1 MLREAIGVVSIITP
15 WNFPFLIVSQKLPFA
30 LAAGC
35 TTVVK
40 PSELTSGSTL
50 VLGEILIEA
59 GVPAGVVNI
68 ITGTG
73 PEVGAPMTTDP
84 DVDMVSFT
92 GSTGVGKLTMVNAAQ
107 TLKKVSLELGGKNP
121 QIVFPDA
128 DLDAFVDAA
137 VFGAYFNAGECC
149 NAGSRLILHKSIAEE
164 VTARIAELAKKV
176 KVGDPLDPTTQVGA
190 IITPQ
195 HLEKIGDYVEGAVK
209 AGASVTLGGEA
220 LDLGLGQFMV
230 PTILSGVEPDMA
242 VAREEVFGPVLSVL
256 TFETTKEAIRIA
268 NAIDY
273 GLSAGVWSR
282 DFDTC
287 LTIGRKVRAG
297 TVWMNTFMDGASNCP
312 SAVIANPAS
321 AANSAAMRWRITPKP
336 RRSTCILAPAPAG
349 GCRDD
354 KAFPTIMDGIGFAAR
369 SGRREAELRALKD
382 RQVLDG
388 FAGDTLEQQAAH
400 GLASRL
406 QILVDGLDLR
416 LDLAEQPRRLLGDDV
431 IFHAERQ
438 AVVAH
443 AGDRGERGNFAGT
456 GISIRRIRLRAA
468 AAHVVADHVGGA
480 VEIERLGDFIGG
492 ARFAHRSHE
501 AVQHVLTEGQALGRQ
516 DDRDLA
522 PALDDQPLGRLV
534 GEGEIVVID
543 EGVRSGEF
551 RAAMRNEGKAVF
563 QKQPH
568 TRIEGLS
575 ARKIRPSA
583 MPLRMM

>member
-1 MLREAIGVVSIITP
+1 MTAHVKPKALENFKARDFQMLIDGAWVNGDSTIERIAPGHGVVVSRYPAGNRADAERAIAAAKKAFDSGPWPCMTGAERSNILLKAADLIAARADDLAFLDCIESGKPITQAKGELAGAVDIWRYAAALARDLHGESYNTLGDGTLGVVLREAIGVVSIITP

-59 GVPAGVVNI
+59 GVPKGVVNI
-68 ITGTG
+68 LTGTG
-73 PEVGAPMTTDP
+73 PEVGAPMTTHP

-92 GSTGVGKLTMVNAAQ
+92 GSTGVGKLTMANAAQ

-128 DLDAFVDAA
+128 DLDAFIDAA

-149 NAGSRLILHKSIAEE
+149 NAGSRLILHASIADE
-164 VTARIAELAKKV
+164 VTARIAELAAKV

-195 HLEKIGDYVEGAVK
+195 HLEKIGNYVEGAEK
-209 AGASVTLGGEA
+209 AGASVTLGGGP
-220 LDLGLGQFMV
+220 LDLGLGQFMA

-297 TVWMNTFMDGASNCP
+297 TVWMNTFMDGASELP
-312 SAVIANPAS
+312 F
-321 AANSAAMRWRITPKP
+321 
-336 RRSTCILAPAPAG
+336 G
-349 GCRDD
+349 GYRQ
-354 KAFPTIMDGIGFAAR
+354 
-369 SGRREAELRALKD
+369 SGLGRE
-382 RQVLDG
+382 
-388 FAGDTLEQQAAH
+388 
-400 GLASRL
+400 
-406 QILVDGLDLR
+406 
-416 LDLAEQPRRLLGDDV
+416 LGR
-431 IFHAERQ
+431 H
-438 AVVAH
+438 
-443 AGDRGERGNFAGT
+443 
-456 GISIRRIRLRAA
+456 
-468 AAHVVADHVGGA
+468 A
-480 VEIERLGDFIGG
+480 VEDYTETKTLNMHIG
-492 ARFAHRSHE
+492 AR
-501 AVQHVLTEGQALGRQ
+501 TGWW
-516 DDRDLA
+516 
-522 PALDDQPLGRLV
+522 
-534 GEGEIVVID
+534 
-543 EGVRSGEF
+543 
-551 RAAMRNEGKAVF
+551 
-563 QKQPH
+563 
-568 TRIEGLS
+568 
-575 ARKIRPSA
+575 
-583 MPLRMM
+583 MPR